1 MNKKQLLRGTIVLL
15 AVLMTSP
22 GWADRPGGEAS
33 SSPSDTAVLQELEHL
48 GEPPPSSAQQETRRH
63 FEAKKRERLIQM
75 LQLDEATRAK
85 LLQRLEQLDQ
95 KGEELHRQR
104 REAFLALREQA
115 KGIRSRGGR
124 KPRDADK
131 PAAGSAVDEGALKS
145 ALDRI
150 YAVEEAMTGLRRER
164 WQVGRDLL
172 TAEQQVKFLMYSVKF
187 HKEMRERLAR
197 EHEVETGRRQQSGQ
211 EREKP

>member
-1 MNKKQLLRGTIVLL
+1 MNKQRLLHGAVVLL
-15 AVLMTSP
+15 AALTTSP

-33 SSPSDTAVLQELEHL
+33 SSPSDTAVMQELEHL
-48 GEPPPSSAQQETRRH
+48 SEPPASSAQQENRRH

-95 KGEELHRQR
+95 KGEDLRRQR

-115 KGIRSRGGR
+115 KGMRGKGGR

-131 PAAGSAVDEGALKS
+131 SAASSALDEGALKS

-150 YAVEEAMTGLRRER
+150 YAVEDAMTGLRRDR
-164 WQVGRDLL
+164 WQVARDLL
-172 TAEQQVKFLMYSVKF
+172 TPEQQVKFLMYSVKF
-187 HKEMRERLAR
+187 HKEMRDRLER
-197 EHEVETGRRQQSGQ
+197 EHKAEEGRRPESIP
-211 EREKP
+211 ERERP